1 MTKMS
6 RCQRLSTEVKS
17 TAKLQDYVML
27 INEDPNAAAKC
38 RINSL
43 SVMFNSL
50 SVMFNNLSVMFN
62 NLSVMF
68 I

>member
-1 MTKMS
+1 MS

-27 INEDPNAAAKC
+27 INEDPNMAVKC

-43 SVMFNSL
+43 SVKCN
-50 SVMFNNLSVMFN
+50 V
-62 NLSVMF
+62 
-68 I
+68 